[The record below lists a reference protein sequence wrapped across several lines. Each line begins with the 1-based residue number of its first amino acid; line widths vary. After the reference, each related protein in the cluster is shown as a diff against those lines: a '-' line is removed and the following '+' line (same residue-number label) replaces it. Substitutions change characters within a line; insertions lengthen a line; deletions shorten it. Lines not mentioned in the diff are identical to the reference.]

1 MQNPLTIRDHKMTQN
16 KHEKKRVRL
25 VGRKATGFTGECLK
39 DLDKWLWALDLA
51 IKAILPKLISCF
63 LSIPK

>member
-1 MQNPLTIRDHKMTQN
+1 MTQN

-39 DLDKWLWALDLA
+39 DLDKWL
-51 IKAILPKLISCF
+51 
-63 LSIPK
+63 